1 MSSPNSS
8 ARRQLFSPG
17 GTQKRSPT
25 KPIPIAPKPPQR
37 GVTITPLK
45 LELISSILQQQQQLQ
60 AGAAPVGQQAPTIP
74 QVTPTTQAAS
84 SPSRQPPQESLA
96 GSSAQLVVPSTA
108 STGTQTSPLRRPPAP
123 PTSFQSPTKGINIAS
138 MAELMSGTVPMSP
151 GNPTVGSFLSPSR
164 VTSPPVPTVIVPSP
178 AKTPQKGSHSATPS
192 ATTPSATTP
201 GATQPRPKRSG
212 SLTLFY
218 RKVYPLAFIR
228 IKDLCDRLGFHGEA
242 MQK

>member
-178 AKTPQKGSHSATPS
+178 AKTPPKGSHSATPS
-192 ATTPSATTP
+192 ATTPSATP
-201 GATQPRPKRSG
+201 PRPKRSG
-212 SLTLFY
+212 SLALFY